1 MRSVSGPALYR
12 KKPPKIY
19 VHLMLRFVTT
29 ELRDRRPIARG
40 VMRCSLSLA
49 KCVSSSLNPDPVWV
63 CKSHRLRLARGAR
76 RLTRARRKASP
87 ARTIRRDPCAPR

>member
-49 KCVSSSLNPDPVWV
+49 KSASPPLSILIRYGCARAIVCVS
-63 CKSHRLRLARGAR
+63 
-76 RLTRARRKASP
+76 P
-87 ARTIRRDPCAPR
+87 AALGG